1 VFLIDHKD
9 FRAARPLRGSTRNAA
24 PMVKVDA
31 DPEGGIALD
40 RNFFIGPS
48 KAHWSHDVRRAP
60 M

>member
-1 VFLIDHKD
+1 
-9 FRAARPLRGSTRNAA
+9 
-24 PMVKVDA
+24 MVKVDA